1 MIPWGYM
8 IQTIPIKETR
18 DQLAELINLVDVA
31 GKSFVITKFGKPKA
45 MLVPMQSALT
55 KASVKPLPSFGAWK
69 DRTDIGDSE
78 EWVRTIR
85 KKMSSRYEK

>member
-1 MIPWGYM
+1 ML
-8 IQTIPIKETR
+8 QLIPIKDTR
-18 DQLAELINLVDVA
+18 NQLADLINQVDVG
-31 GKSFVITKFGKPKA
+31 GKSFIITKFGKPKA
-45 MLVPMQSALT
+45 MLVPMQSTLT

-78 EWVRTIR
+78 AWVRTIR